1 MFNVPFGQFAMQSQV
16 KGSAQ
21 QAPGVAL
28 GHRAESLRRV
38 GYADG
43 ERQPRTPRHWA
54 NR

>member
-1 MFNVPFGQFAMQSQV
+1 MFNVPFGQYIVRSP
-16 KGSAQ
+16 AQ
-21 QAPGVAL
+21 ARPGAAAGTRTERL
-28 GHRAESLRRV
+28 QRV

>member
-1 MFNVPFGQFAMQSQV
+1 MFNVPFGQYV
-16 KGSAQ
+16 LPSAAQ
-21 QAPGVAL
+21 PRPGTTAGTRTERL
-28 GHRAESLRRV
+28 NRL

>member
-1 MFNVPFGQFAMQSQV
+1 MFNASLVQIAMH
-16 KGSAQ
+16 GR
-21 QAPGVAL
+21 QASSPAAVS
-28 GHRAESLRRV
+28 HRTERLRRV